1 MTAATPALAAESIRV
16 RFGGVAACDDVT
28 IRLDEGEIVGLTGPN
43 GSGKST
49 FLNALHGLVPAAGRL
64 EVRGVPVDLGAPRA
78 VRARGVVRAFQTP
91 QVWAALSTL
100 ENVLL
105 GSGDRRDVGLGA
117 ALLRRPRML
126 RRERDRWAR
135 AGAAL
140 ARVGLAHL
148 AATPVSA
155 LTYGQQRLV
164 ELARAI
170 AGEPSVLLLDEPAA
184 GLNAAETRFLAE
196 VLASLRDEG
205 VAILVVDHKIDFLDS
220 TCRRLVVLQL
230 GRVIAEGPPAEV
242 WRHEDVIAA
251 YLGIE
256 ESGT

>member
-1 MTAATPALAAESIRV
+1 
-16 RFGGVAACDDVT
+16 
-28 IRLDEGEIVGLTGPN
+28 
-43 GSGKST
+43 
-49 FLNALHGLVPAAGRL
+49 
-64 EVRGVPVDLGAPRA
+64 
-78 VRARGVVRAFQTP
+78 
-91 QVWAALSTL
+91 
-100 ENVLL
+100 
-105 GSGDRRDVGLGA
+105 
-117 ALLRRPRML
+117 
-126 RRERDRWAR
+126 
-135 AGAAL
+135 
-140 ARVGLAHL
+140 
-148 AATPVSA
+148 TPVSA